1 MAVFFRYPQA
11 GRPAL
16 SVQADHAQLPT
27 STVKLLTTVYIILH
41 ELGPESH
48 QHTRILALSVND
60 GVWLFA
66 NGIHGMLGG
75 RTQLVDG
82 CGLSRKDR
90 LSATDFAILVDHFT
104 RSDDQI
110 RGRMDAPVRR
120 FALRMRFLRAAMA
133 ARVLNTV
140 VRILSIC
147 GTCCATKY
155 HYNQYNVYDTEKC
168 LLLHTE
174 STISLPYYMPLAQH
188 PACFLSRC

>member
-140 VRILSIC
+140 VRIILIV
-147 GTCCATKY
+147 GNLKFGRIR
-155 HYNQYNVYDTEKC
+155 V
-168 LLLHTE
+168 
-174 STISLPYYMPLAQH
+174 
-188 PACFLSRC
+188 